1 MAAWTSRAAI
11 AIPDLENSSNAEPP
25 QESLMDDDLNRKDD
39 HLTAHAALCNV
50 EPGIEVTADDGI
62 VVIDGT
68 RKLDPAL
75 MNDCFELTPF
85 QARLLSDAL
94 LEVARLAEG
103 TCHEERA

>member
-11 AIPDLENSSNAEPP
+11 AIPDLEDSSNAEPP
-25 QESLMDDDLNRKDD
+25 QESPMEDDDLNRKDD

-50 EPGIEVTADDGI
+50 ETDIEVTADDGI

-94 LEVARLAEG
+94 LEVARFAEG
-103 TCHEERA
+103 ICHEA